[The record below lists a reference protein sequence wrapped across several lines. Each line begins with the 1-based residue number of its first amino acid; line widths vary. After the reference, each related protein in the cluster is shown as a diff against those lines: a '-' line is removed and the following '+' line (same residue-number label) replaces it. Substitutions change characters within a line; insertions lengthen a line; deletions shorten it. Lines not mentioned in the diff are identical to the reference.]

1 MGIYIIKSLHSNW
14 IKVGHHL
21 ITEKRPSVY
30 YRFINRG
37 MYSVTRPD
45 EIKDKVSF
53 DDLQLIYWFTN
64 LNMADETKLHKQL
77 RLLYGYNGEWYKYD
91 YLDNILN
98 IIYKDYNGILQMP
111 STDELNAALK
121 WRDEL
126 REKKHLFLQ
135 KRENNKICIP

>member
-37 MYSVTRPD
+37 FYSVVRPN

-53 DDLQLIYWFTN
+53 NDLELIYWFKN
-64 LNMADETKLHKQL
+64 LNIEDEEKLHTQL
-77 RLLYGYNGEWYKYD
+77 RLLYEYNGEWYKYEN
-91 YLDNILN
+91 LNEILN
-98 IIYKDYNGILQMP
+98 IIYKDYNGYLQMP
-111 STDELNAALK
+111 SIDELNDALK
-121 WRDEL
+121 WRYNF
-126 REKKHLFLQ
+126 RKNRRTKCKK
-135 KRENNKICIP
+135 I

>member
-37 MYSVTRPD
+37 FYSVVRPN

-53 DDLQLIYWFTN
+53 NDLELIYWFKN
-64 LNMADETKLHKQL
+64 LNIEDEEKLHTQL
-77 RLLYGYNGEWYKYD
+77 RLLYEYNGEWYKYEN
-91 YLDNILN
+91 LNEILN
-98 IIYKDYNGILQMP
+98 IIYKDYNGYLQMP
-111 STDELNAALK
+111 SIDELNDALK
-121 WRDEL
+121 WRDNF
-126 REKKHLFLQ
+126 RKNRRTKCKK
-135 KRENNKICIP
+135 I